1 MKRKICTDI
10 DQSKKLTELG
20 IDINTAD
27 IIYNILDQSYIRH
40 DAPIDKYHMPAWS
53 LSALLGLIECDYN
66 LEKTLFDQSDLFT
79 YSIVCDNLDFR
90 TYEYDDPLDAAFEM
104 IVWLKENNNL

>member
-53 LSALLGLIECDYN
+53 LSAVLGLIECNYN

-79 YSIVCDNLDFR
+79 YSIVCDDLDFR

-104 IVWLKENNNL
+104 IVWL